1 MCGSRSSGITRLDN
15 KLSQHIE
22 ILFSDLNQLPLKQ
35 FEEIAK
41 FAQQKQQ
48 EFSEFVEQKRMT
60 FEKVARYQLNHKTH
74 LLKHYQEIV
83 SITKLVFYKSR

>member
-48 EFSEFVEQKRMT
+48 DLPLEIISPRQIL
-60 FEKVARYQLNHKTH
+60 LNH
-74 LLKHYQEIV
+74 
-83 SITKLVFYKSR
+83 